1 MKDKGQLVHGRYE
14 LVDVAGEGGMAKVY
28 RAVVRGAAGFQRFV
42 ALKRIR
48 EQLIEGEFVDMFIE
62 EARVCAELSHGN
74 IVQVLD
80 FGVDEHGYFLVMEWV
95 DGVHFGE
102 YLESLARRGLSLPCR
117 HAAAIGAQVLAGLSA
132 AHERVDAEGHPV
144 PVIHRDVTP
153 QNILLSVGGIAKL
166 TDFGLA
172 RAMDRASITG
182 PDVIKGKLSYLAPE
196 IVLGAQASVQ
206 SDLYSLGVVLWEA
219 LTGERLFWG
228 DTPGERVRKAREA
241 AIPPLLERRSSLPPE
256 LVAIVE
262 RALRRDPTERFPS
275 AQAMHDAL
283 LLSMGDRLVSARE
296 LSEAVVEAR
305 VALGLAPRSARVP
318 ASTPPSSPPDDVVT
332 RPVVVVKEKAL
343 G

>member
-1 MKDKGQLVHGRYE
+1 
-14 LVDVAGEGGMAKVY
+14 MAKVY

-48 EQLIEGEFVDMFIE
+48 ETLIGGAEFVDMFIE

-102 YLESLARRGLSLPCR
+102 YLESLARRGLSLPSR

-132 AHERVDAEGHPV
+132 AHERVDDGGKPV

-153 QNILLSVGGIAKL
+153 QNILLSVGGVAKL

-172 RAMDRASITG
+172 RAMDRASNTA

-228 DTPGERVRKAREA
+228 DSPGERVRKAREA
-241 AIPPLLERRSSLPPE
+241 TIPPLLERRSSLPPA
-256 LVAIVE
+256 LVGIVE
-262 RALRRDPTERFPS
+262 RALRREPAERFPS

-283 LLSMGDRLVSARE
+283 VLSMGERLVSARE
-296 LSEAVVEAR
+296 LSDAVVEAR
-305 VALGLAPRSARVP
+305 IALGLAPRSARVP
-318 ASTPPSSPPDDVVT
+318 ASTPPGANDDVVT
-332 RPVVVVKEKAL
+332 RPVVVVKTKSL